1 MTTANFIEIQADI
14 VAIAV
19 DSHMQNICKF
29 MDWQYFDIDGQN
41 VYCLDLIDSE
51 MCEPSPMDADIS
63 NYREFLADLDLK
75 ASDESWE
82 LFHKD
87 LLLTYARAVKDEYKG
102 KKILARLF

>member
-14 VAIAV
+14 VALAV
-19 DSHMQNICKF
+19 DAHMQNICKNQS
-29 MDWQYFDIDGQN
+29 WQYFDIDGQE

-51 MCEPSPMDADIS
+51 LYEPSPMDTDIS
-63 NYREFLADLDLK
+63 NYREFLTDLDLK
-75 ASDESWE
+75 ASDESWS

-87 LLLTYARAVKDEYKG
+87 LLLTYARSVVDEYKG